1 MPEGESELAKRGN
14 EVFER
19 VVRPQVDVEEE
30 AHKYVAI
37 DVESEDFEVDA
48 NQRAAS
54 DRLLE
59 RHPEA
64 RGRIWFR
71 RVGSRIA
78 HSYGGHPLND
88 LNEDLG
94 PGERTDVGK
103 PEGSDGKRRERITR
117 NPDVL
122 AGKPVVDGTRLSV
135 EHILGLFENGWSET
149 DILENYPHLDAE
161 DVRACLGYARE
172 VIAEEK

>member
-1 MPEGESELAKRGN
+1 MPEGESELARRGN

-48 NQRAAS
+48 DQRAAS

-64 RGRIWFR
+64 QGRIFFR
-71 RVGSRIA
+71 RVGSRFA
-78 HSYGGHPLND
+78 HRIGG
-88 LNEDLG
+88 
-94 PGERTDVGK
+94 
-103 PEGSDGKRRERITR
+103 
-117 NPDVL
+117 
-122 AGKPVVDGTRLSV
+122 RLQ
-135 EHILGLFENGWSET
+135 EE
-149 DILENYPHLDAE
+149 DAE
-161 DVRACLGYARE
+161 
-172 VIAEEK
+172 

>member
-1 MPEGESELAKRGN
+1 MSDDTQERRRRADEI
-14 EVFER
+14 FER
-19 VVRPQVDVEEE
+19 KIRPQVDVEEE
-30 AHKYVAI
+30 ARKYVAI
-37 DVESEDFEVDA
+37 DTKSEDFEVHAD
-48 NQRAAS
+48 QRTAS

-64 RGRIWFR
+64 QGRIWFR

-78 HSYGGHPLND
+78 HSFGGRP
-88 LNEDLG
+88 LNEDLDSSD
-94 PGERTDVGK
+94 RADVNK
-103 PEGSDGKRRERITR
+103 SEDGDGTGRERITR
-117 NPDVL
+117 NSDVH
-122 AGKPVVDGTRLSV
+122 AGKPVIDGTRLSV
-135 EHILGLFENGWSET
+135 EHILGLFENGWSEA

>member
-1 MPEGESELAKRGN
+1 MPSDTQDIADRGN
-14 EVFER
+14 EIFER

-37 DVESEDFEVDA
+37 DVETEDFEVNA

-71 RVGSRIA
+71 RVGSRFA
-78 HSYGGHPLND
+78 HRIGGRL
-88 LNEDLG
+88 
-94 PGERTDVGK
+94 
-103 PEGSDGKRRERITR
+103 RRE
-117 NPDVL
+117 D
-122 AGKPVVDGTRLSV
+122 D
-135 EHILGLFENGWSET
+135 E
-149 DILENYPHLDAE
+149 
-161 DVRACLGYARE
+161 
-172 VIAEEK
+172 